1 MSLLALTAAA
11 LLSQAEP
18 AAEPAAQPAAEPAPA
33 TAPAAV
39 PADPAANPNA
49 VMRGPR
55 APSAEELQRQLDRIR
70 KLPPTESS
78 EAMQDLFRKF
88 PEAAN
93 PNAYQKPDLTHGNH
107 GHGPELD
114 PLALKMGALTE
125 AEQVK
130 HTARVVFNHII
141 SGDARSLVL
150 NSAYPF
156 QLEDR
161 RLEMPDELHKEW
173 LKNLRSKRTDLVTL
187 YDVEVLTPAEMEKK
201 YGRPP
206 GRLSNLPWKAPRTMI
221 AIGNLSGHA
230 AVAVFRAHPTGRWQ
244 LVGYH
249 D

>member
-1 MSLLALTAAA
+1 MA
-11 LLSQAEP
+11 
-18 AAEPAAQPAAEPAPA
+18 
-33 TAPAAV
+33 
-39 PADPAANPNA
+39 
-49 VMRGPR
+49 
-55 APSAEELQRQLDRIR
+55 RQLERIR
-70 KLPPTESS
+70 KLPPS
-78 EAMQDLFRKF
+78 ETADAVQELIRRVPDPNSPVVPQAAHVEA
-88 PEAAN
+88 PE
-93 PNAYQKPDLTHGNH
+93 PM
-107 GHGPELD
+107 
-114 PLALKMGALTE
+114 PLKLGTLTE

-130 HTARVVFNHII
+130 YTARVVFNSII
-141 SGDARSLVL
+141 SGDARGLVL

-173 LKNLRSKRTDLVTL
+173 LKNLRAKRTDLLTL

-206 GRLSNLPWKAPRTMI
+206 GRLSALPWKAPKTMI

-230 AVAVFRAHPTGRWQ
+230 AVAVFRAHATGRWQ